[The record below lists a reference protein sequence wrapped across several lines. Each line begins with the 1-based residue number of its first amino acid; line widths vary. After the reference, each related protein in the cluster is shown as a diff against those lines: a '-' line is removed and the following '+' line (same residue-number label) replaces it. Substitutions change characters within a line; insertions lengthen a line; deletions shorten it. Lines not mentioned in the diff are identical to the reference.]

1 MLPVHKSY
9 VLDGERRLV
18 AVQVPI
24 GEFERIEEIFEN
36 YGLAKLMDE
45 VGNEQRLSGEA
56 AQQYYQALKSTQ
68 SDSLKS

>member
-1 MLPVHKSY
+1 MLTVHKNY
-9 VLDGERRLV
+9 VLDEDRRPV

-45 VGNEQRLSGEA
+45 VENEERLSGEA
-56 AQQYYQALKSTQ
+56 AQQYYHALKSNVEN
-68 SDSLKS
+68 